1 MPIDSSVDYKHPIRV
16 VARRTGLSPD
26 VIRAYELAAVSRMDA
41 GQQAHCL
48 IYPADDLGLEAELRS
63 LRSLL
68 PAGVT
73 LIIGGQAADSYA
85 EVSVISAPST
95 ATNRNGRS
103 RRSHAG

>member
-48 IYPADDLGLEAELRS
+48 IYHADDLGLEAELRS
-63 LRSLL
+63 LLRG
-68 PAGVT
+68 AVT
-73 LIIGGQAADSYA
+73 RQTTRVTSSGGA
-85 EVSVISAPST
+85 EHP
-95 ATNRNGRS
+95 
-103 RRSHAG
+103 